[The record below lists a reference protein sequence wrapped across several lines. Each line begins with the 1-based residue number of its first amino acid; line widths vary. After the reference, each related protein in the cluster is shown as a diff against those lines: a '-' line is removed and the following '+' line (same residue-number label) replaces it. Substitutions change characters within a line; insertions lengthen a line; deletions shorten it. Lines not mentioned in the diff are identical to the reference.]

1 MKEIRIVLTES
12 MFTNI
17 CKNGFLKNGTHDIS
31 FNKNDIK
38 SLASGNILDKESDDS
53 LFRFILQDIGKE
65 TIIEIVKRSPIYS
78 DIAYNL

>member
-1 MKEIRIVLTES
+1 MKEIRVVLTEN

-17 CKNGFLKNGTHDIS
+17 CKNGFMKHGSNDLS

-38 SLASGNILDKESDDS
+38 TLSSGEILDKELDNS

-65 TIIEIVKRSPIYS
+65 TIIEIIKRSPIYS

>member
-1 MKEIRIVLTES
+1 MKEIRVVLTEN

-17 CKNGFLKNGTHDIS
+17 CKNGFMKHEANDSS

-38 SLASGNILDKESDDS
+38 TLYSGEILDKELDNS

-65 TIIEIVKRSPIYS
+65 TIIEIIKRSPIYS

>member
-1 MKEIRIVLTES
+1 MKEIRIVLTEN

-17 CKNGFLKNGTHDIS
+17 SKSGFIRHGSTNIS

-38 SLASGNILDKESDDS
+38 ILTSGEILDIELDDS
-53 LFRFILQDIGKE
+53 LFRFILQDIGIE
-65 TIIEIVKRSPIYS
+65 TIIEIIKRSPIYS